1 MCGITKTSCFAQ
13 KWQAD
18 PPLAQRARGRRVLSR
33 ASISTRAPTHGFT
46 DVYVCRFPAR
56 VGDAVARDTTVTFR
70 PGIVGRRERGGEIQ
84 KGNKRGIAV
93 PSIRLH
99 VHKRI
104 HTMRTPRM
112 YVRRTRT
119 YQEGILRRQLLSH
132 KEREKERREVQV
144 DRTEIR
150 IKNAS
155 RRALAK
161 GEGRSNA
168 HTRASRCVCVCVE
181 RGSPNRGHS
190 ICSVQNTHT
199 HIHTLQLSKHT
210 RERDSRVREKR
221 RERQKDRQRK
231 TTTSEVEGTMKKE
244 GRPAECRGQS
254 RCTHE
259 HPASPVVPL

>member
-1 MCGITKTSCFAQ
+1 
-13 KWQAD
+13 
-18 PPLAQRARGRRVLSR
+18 
-33 ASISTRAPTHGFT
+33 
-46 DVYVCRFPAR
+46 
-56 VGDAVARDTTVTFR
+56 
-70 PGIVGRRERGGEIQ
+70 
-84 KGNKRGIAV
+84 
-93 PSIRLH
+93 
-99 VHKRI
+99 
-104 HTMRTPRM
+104 MRTPRT

-161 GEGRSNA
+161 GEGRSNVL
-168 HTRASRCVCVCVE
+168 TRARVGGVCVCVE

-190 ICSVQNTHT
+190 ICSVQNNTYTHA
-199 HIHTLQLSKHT
+199 HIALSKHT

-221 RERQKDRQRK
+221 RDRQKDRQRK